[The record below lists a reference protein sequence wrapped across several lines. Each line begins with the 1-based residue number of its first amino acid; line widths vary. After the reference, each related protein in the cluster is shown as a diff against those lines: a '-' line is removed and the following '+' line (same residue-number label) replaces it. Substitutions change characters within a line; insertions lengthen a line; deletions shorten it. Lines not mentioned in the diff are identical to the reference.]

1 MWRERRA
8 HKNGTKHGTHWPD
21 IEPAWSYSWLR
32 PIINSND
39 RRSNSSSNG
48 NGHGSNINGRATQST
63 PHAARAS
70 RAEIGGCAG
79 VGVGGLLD
87 NNEGQVLSRQC
98 PNPEKHFFLPTILLS
113 IFYAP
118 LHLIFSSS
126 FLFFLCFLCAVLS
139 FSLSFAFALP
149 HSTYLGIF
157 HGLSAQ
163 FACYG
168 FLTAWSLVSRSY
180 SSAPLDTRWSNKCNF
195 DPSLPHYLPLSLYL
209 SLSLPLSL

>member
-1 MWRERRA
+1 MELLLAAA
-8 HKNGTKHGTHWPD
+8 HHQQQRQAQQQQRQQHQWTRH
-21 IEPAWSYSWLR
+21 S
-32 PIINSND
+32 INPT
-39 RRSNSSSNG
+39 RS
-48 NGHGSNINGRATQST
+48 
-63 PHAARAS
+63 RAS

-139 FSLSFAFALP
+139 FSLSFAFAP
-149 HSTYLGIF
+149 HTLYIF
-157 HGLSAQ
+157 SWPERPVCLLRLSD
-163 FACYG
+163 C
-168 FLTAWSLVSRSY
+168 LV
-180 SSAPLDTRWSNKCNF
+180 AGQPQLF
-195 DPSLPHYLPLSLYL
+195 FGPSGHALVK
-209 SLSLPLSL
+209 